1 MVRRGDP
8 RGRTLGQILRYH
20 VSEPLGADVH
30 IGLTDQGE
38 VVFCRGQVSDN
49 PLHCPELARAVSVDY
64 LRPHQFA
71 VSSLSSLFSLSRPR
85 PRLPVRSLLTT
96 ALGMV
101 MKGIIWRAKK

>member
-1 MVRRGDP
+1 MRSSSAEAKSLY
-8 RGRTLGQILRYH
+8 T
-20 VSEPLGADVH
+20 
-30 IGLTDQGE
+30 
-38 VVFCRGQVSDN
+38 
-49 PLHCPELARAVSVDY
+49 HCPELARAVSVDY

-101 MKGIIWRAKK
+101 MKGIIWRTKIDIYSDLKA